1 MVPVEDQVP
10 LAAKLRVLAARAS
23 AKMYMI
29 LADAN
34 EREFF
39 M

>member
-10 LAAKLRVLAARAS
+10 LAAKLSVLAARAS
-23 AKMYMI
+23 ATTYMI

-34 EREFF
+34 ERELFI
-39 M
+39 

>member
-10 LAAKLRVLAARAS
+10 LAAKLSVLAARAS
-23 AKMYMI
+23 TTMYMI
-29 LADAN
+29 LADAV
-34 EREFF
+34 ERELF